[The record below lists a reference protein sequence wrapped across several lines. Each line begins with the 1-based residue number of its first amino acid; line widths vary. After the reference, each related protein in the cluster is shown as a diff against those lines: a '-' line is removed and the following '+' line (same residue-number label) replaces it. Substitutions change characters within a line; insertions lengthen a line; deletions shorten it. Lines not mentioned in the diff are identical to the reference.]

1 MTLSEF
7 FKKIFSGRLW
17 GNCLGMMAAAV
28 LLVVGAL
35 VFLHYYTHH
44 GEAITMPDLRGKDAE
59 LAVRKLE
66 ALGLRGEVADTGYV
80 RSQPGNI
87 VLEQS
92 IAAGEKIKPGRLIS
106 LTINSSGSPMVT
118 LPDVAD
124 NSSRREAE
132 TRLKTLGFKLGAPE
146 YIEGEPDWVYAVK
159 VGGRTMSAGARVSV
173 DQLVTLVIGNGLT
186 EEEFNGNDSLDY
198 LFFGTDD
205 LHDSTATEEVGFEEE
220 HAYPPAEEA
229 GTDYYP
235 ENP

>member
-44 GEAITMPDLRGKDAE
+44 GEAITMPDLR
-59 LAVRKLE
+59 
-66 ALGLRGEVADTGYV
+66 
-80 RSQPGNI
+80 GNI

-173 DQLVTLVIGNGLT
+173 DQLVTLVIGNGHT
-186 EEEFNGNDSLDY
+186 EEVFNGNDSLDY

-220 HAYPPAEEA
+220 HAYPPTDEA
-229 GTDYYP
+229 GTDFYP

>member
-1 MTLSEF
+1 
-7 FKKIFSGRLW
+7 
-17 GNCLGMMAAAV
+17 MMLAAV

-35 VFLHYYTHH
+35 VFLQYYTRH
-44 GEAITMPDLRGKDAE
+44 GEEITMPDLQGTDAE

-80 RSQPGNI
+80 RSQPGNV

-92 IAAGEKIKPGRLIS
+92 IRAGEKIKPGRLIS

-132 TRLKTLGFKLGAPE
+132 TRLRTLGFKLGAPE
-146 YIEGEPDWVYAVK
+146 YIEGEADWVYAVK

-173 DQLVTLVIGNGLT
+173 DELVTLVIGNGHA

-198 LFFGTDD
+198 IFFGNEDWSDTTMTEDVGVEEE
-205 LHDSTATEEVGFEEE
+205 SAYPESPGAATE
-220 HAYPPAEEA
+220 
-229 GTDYYP
+229 YYP